1 MATIRPFRP
10 YRYTPEAGPMAEL
23 VAPPYDVI
31 SEPERA
37 RLRKLRD
44 AGAIHV
50 ILPEGEEKYKVAAGL
65 LADWKQRG
73 LIAREEKPSM
83 YLYAQKFTIA
93 GGETFERWG
102 LMTALRVEEYEDR
115 IVLPH
120 ERTLEGPKEDR
131 KQLIRACQTNLS
143 PIFTFIDTSLGLADL
158 TDRGEL
164 IVDFTDHAEVTQRVW
179 RITDEALLAE
189 LVEKVGKEPVYIAD
203 GHHRYETS
211 LAYRN
216 ERREADG
223 NPSEPQPYDFVL
235 THMCSTKDPGLVVLP
250 THRLLADPAPHD
262 ELLARWQNDC
272 TIREFSDPLE
282 LWKALETGADGE
294 RVPRLGVIRRGVPG
308 GLLLEPGTGAKKH
321 LDSRPPEL
329 AALDVTFLHEVVL
342 KGVEP
347 DRFKYTH
354 DEHETIGA
362 IQNGET
368 ELAVLLPSPS
378 VEDVLSI
385 SRAELQMPQKSTYFY
400 PKVLSGLAY
409 NPVGK
414 NDG

>member
-10 YRYTPEAGPMAEL
+10 YRYTSDAGPMAEL

-31 SEPERA
+31 GEPERA

-50 ILPEGEEKYKVAAGL
+50 ILPVGEEKYTVAAGL
-65 LADWKQRG
+65 LSDWKERG
-73 LIAREEKPSM
+73 LIEREAKPSM

-93 GGETFERWG
+93 HETFERWG
-102 LMTALRVEEYEDR
+102 LMTALRLEEFDDR

-120 ERTLEGPKEDR
+120 ERTLAGPKADR
-131 KQLIRACQTNLS
+131 MQLIRACQTNLS
-143 PIFTFIDTSLGLADL
+143 PIFTFIDTSLGLAGL

-189 LVEKVGKEPVYIAD
+189 LVEKVGREPVYIAD

-216 ERREADG
+216 ERRQADG

-250 THRLLADPAPHD
+250 THRLLADPPSHD
-262 ELLARWQNDC
+262 ELLTRWKSQC
-272 TIREFSDPLE
+272 TIREFSDPLA
-282 LWKALETGADGE
+282 LWKALEEGNGDT
-294 RVPRLGVIRRGVPG
+294 RVPRLGVIRHGVPG
-308 GLLLEPGTGAKKH
+308 GLLLEPGTGAKEH
-321 LDSRPPEL
+321 LDSRPTEL
-329 AALDVTFLHEVVL
+329 ADLDVTFLHEVVL
-342 KGVEP
+342 EGIAP
-347 DRFKYTH
+347 DRFTYTH
-354 DEHETIGA
+354 DEHETIDAIRNGA
-362 IQNGET
+362 AK
-368 ELAVLLPSPS
+368 LAVLLPPPS
-378 VEDVLSI
+378 VEDVLAI
-385 SRAELQMPQKSTYFY
+385 SRADLTMPQKSTYFY

-409 NPVGK
+409 NPISK
-414 NDG
+414 DS

>member
-37 RLRKLRD
+37 RLRKLRE

-50 ILPEGEEKYKVAAGL
+50 ILPVGEEKYNVAAGL
-65 LADWKQRG
+65 LADWKNRNY
-73 LIAREEKPSM
+73 IAREESPSM

-93 GGETFERWG
+93 GETFERWG
-102 LMTALRVEEYEDR
+102 LMTALRLEEFDDR

-120 ERTLEGPKEDR
+120 ERTLAGPKADR
-131 KQLIRACQTNLS
+131 MQLIRACQTNLS
-143 PIFTFIDTSLGLADL
+143 PIFTFIDTSLGLAGL

-164 IVDFTDHAEVTQRVW
+164 IVDFTDHAGVTQRVW
-179 RITDEALLAE
+179 RVTDQALLAE
-189 LVEKVGKEPVYIAD
+189 LVEKVSSEPVYIAD

-223 NPSEPQPYDFVL
+223 NPAEPQPYDFVL

-250 THRLLADPAPHD
+250 THRLLADPAPHT
-262 ELLARWQNDC
+262 ELLEGWKATCKVTD
-272 TIREFSDPLE
+272 FDDPVA
-282 LWKALETGADGE
+282 LWKALESGGTGE
-294 RVPRLGVIRRGVPG
+294 RAPRVGVLRRGVPG
-308 GLLLEPGTGAKKH
+308 GLLLEPGAGARRH

-329 AALDVTFLHEVVL
+329 AALDVTLLHEVVL
-342 KGVEP
+342 EGVAP
-347 DRFKYTH
+347 DRFQYTH
-354 DEHETIGA
+354 DEHETIAA
-362 IQNGET
+362 IENGET
-368 ELAVLLPSPS
+368 ELAVLLPPPG
-378 VEDVLSI
+378 VDDVLAI
-385 SRAELQMPQKSTYFY
+385 SRAELTMPQKSTYFY

-409 NPVGK
+409 NPISR
-414 NDG
+414 DS